1 MPDRTPRLSHLLET
15 SIYVDDLDRA
25 QEFYQRVLGLEPF
38 LRDDRMSAL
47 GLPGNAVLLLFLAGG
62 STEPTPTDGGDA
74 IPPHDGRGRVHLC
87 LGIPRNELDA
97 WAAHLASH
105 GVPVESRI
113 TWPAGGTS
121 LYVRDP
127 DGSLLELATPG
138 LWPSW

>member
-15 SIYVDDLDRA
+15 SIYVADLDRA
-25 QEFYQRVLGLEPF
+25 QGFYQRVLGLELF

-47 GLPGNAVLLLFLAGG
+47 GLPGNAVLLLFRAGG
-62 STEPTPTDGGDA
+62 STEPTPTDDGDA
-74 IPPHDGRGRVHLC
+74 IPPHDGGGRVHLC
-87 LGIPRNELDA
+87 LAIPRNELDA
-97 WAAHLASH
+97 WDEHLAAQ